1 MLVIFN
7 HLITSFFT
15 AKNLSKGKGFFKFFQ
30 IFNIRFFYAFIFIR
44 KMFKKKNF
52 IIECSDA
59 NIFFQDNK
67 ETSLTI
73 VNDLNTKGYH
83 DKLQLNEFSLKSIYN
98 EISLKNSSI
107 SFKAQKKINE
117 KIISLDNNS
126 NLDDIVKN
134 SKYCNISHVSLDIDL
149 KKTKYLKDI
158 ALSKL
163 FLSTAK
169 NYIGKNEI
177 SISSLCYISNPANIS
192 EKEKKD
198 NAQYFHYDNDFKK
211 FFKVFIYLNDVDL
224 NSGPHSFVQFSHNRR
239 LFKHLVSKRIS
250 DEEIISHYGKEN
262 IKTFNLPRGS
272 LIFEDTF
279 GLHKGSFPLKNT
291 RTVLIL
297 VYGNNEGI
305 GIYKNSLNIKND
317 F

>member
-44 KMFKKKNF
+44 KKFNKKTF
-52 IIECSDA
+52 IIEGSDV
-59 NIFFQDNK
+59 NIFFKDNK
-67 ETSLTI
+67 ETSLSI

-83 DKLQLNEFSLKSIYN
+83 DKLQLDEFNLKRIYN

-107 SFKAQKKINE
+107 SFKGQKRIDE
-117 KIISLDNNS
+117 KTLSLNNSS

-134 SKYCNISHVSLDIDL
+134 SKNYNLSHVSLDIDL
-149 KKTKYLKDI
+149 KKTNYLKDI
-158 ALSKL
+158 ASSKL
-163 FLSTAK
+163 LLSMAK

-192 EKEKKD
+192 EEEKKD

-211 FFKVFIYLNDVDL
+211 FLKVFIYLNDVDL

-239 LFKHLVSKRIS
+239 LFKHLVSKRIN

-262 IKTFNLPRGS
+262 IKTFSLSRGS

-279 GLHKGSFPLKNT
+279 GLHKGNPPVKNT

-297 VYGNNEGI
+297 VYGDNEGI
-305 GIYKNSLNIKND
+305 GIYKNSLII
-317 F
+317 